1 MNSALYV
8 ECGARKISF
17 NGHIYTKSSFLGV
30 SVAVHN
36 IGKIKLT
43 VQNFKSVNVEGIFN
57 KLMLMIRVMLMG
69 PGILCFRQRQEDLK
83 KRESILDKE

>member
-36 IGKIKLT
+36 IGKIKLK
-43 VQNFKSVNVEGIFN
+43 VQNFKSVDIEGIFN
-57 KLMLMIRVMLMG
+57 VEIMLIG
-69 PGILCFRQRQEDLK
+69 PGNLFFWQRQENLK
-83 KRESILDKE
+83 KRIYS

>member
-43 VQNFKSVNVEGIFN
+43 VQNFKSVNVEEIFN
-57 KLMLMIRVMLMG
+57 VELMLMG
-69 PGILCFRQRQEDLK
+69 PGNLCFWQRQRIL